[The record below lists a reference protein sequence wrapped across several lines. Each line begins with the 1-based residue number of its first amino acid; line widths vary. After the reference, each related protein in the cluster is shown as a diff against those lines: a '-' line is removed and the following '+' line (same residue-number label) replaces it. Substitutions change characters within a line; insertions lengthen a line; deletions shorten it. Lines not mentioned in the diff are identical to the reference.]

1 MINFSLFRQD
11 IFNYSVIPLAV
22 LGSLT
27 LFTPKSSAITITDF
41 SDVYA
46 PSYWRTDNSPTATG
60 NAIQGTTSL
69 EIRLDSGNTGD
80 YFERLIDIDVSRAG
94 DLQFSWSF
102 NSQEVAGIHSA
113 GYILNG
119 VYQSQVTSTGETDG
133 NGDPITIIS
142 TTPVT
147 VSVKDGDTFGFRFL
161 AEANTNSSGIYTVN
175 NFSATTATPVPF
187 ETDTLPLI
195 GSTVLFGIG
204 IWAKGKLVNKK

>member
-1 MINFSLFRQD
+1 MNFSSFRQS

-27 LFTPKSSAITITDF
+27 LFIPKGAAITITDF

-46 PSYWRTDNSPTATG
+46 PSNWRTEQSTTATG
-60 NAIQGTTSL
+60 TVTPGTTSL
-69 EIRLDSGNTGD
+69 DIQLDSGSSGD
-80 YFERLIDIDVSRAG
+80 YIDQLIDINASRAG

-102 NSQEVAGIHSA
+102 ESQETAGNHSA
-113 GYILNG
+113 GYVLNSN
-119 VYQSQVTSTGETDG
+119 YTSLVTSTD
-133 NGDPITIIS
+133 NGGQIIS
-142 TTPVT
+142 SNPVT

-161 AEANTNSSGIYTVN
+161 SEVNTSSGGIYTVN

-195 GSTVLFGIG
+195 GSTVLFGVG
-204 IWAKGKLVNKK
+204 IWSKGKFVNKK